1 MSTSGSYNYSIN
13 RDTLIAA
20 AFRVL
25 GVFNDDAP
33 APQTDI
39 NNAVQALNLM
49 IKQWMSRGYP
59 LWCVATVTVP
69 CTNGVNTYTLG
80 PSGTV
85 VTPRP
90 LRCISGR
97 LQYTS
102 TSGLEVPLIQLSRQE
117 WEILGQKSSTGT
129 VNSFYYDPQTI
140 NGVIH
145 LYVTPDATQTGNNV
159 LLTVQRPLQDMINAG
174 DDFDF
179 PIEWLDSLKY
189 NLASEMVDEYDI
201 LEQKANRIIQ
211 RAEKLRENMFD
222 WSVEEASTFFTPN
235 MQYLQANSKR

>member
-1 MSTSGSYNYSIN
+1 MSTSGSYTYSVN
-13 RDTLIAA
+13 RDTLIYA

-59 LWCVATVTVP
+59 LWCVSTVTIP

-80 PSGTV
+80 PTGTV

-90 LRCISGR
+90 LRCTSGR

-117 WEILGQKSSTGT
+117 WEILGQKGSTGT

-159 LLTVQRPLQDMINAG
+159 LLTVQRPLQDMINSG

-179 PIEWLDSLKY
+179 PIEWLDALKY

-201 LEQKANRIIQ
+201 PSPKSERIIQ

>member
-1 MSTSGSYNYSIN
+1 MSTSGSYTYSVN

-25 GVFNDDAP
+25 GVFNDDSP
-33 APQTDI
+33 APTTDL

-59 LWCVATVTVP
+59 LWCVSTVTVP
-69 CTNGVNTYTLG
+69 CNVGNNTYTLG
-80 PSGTV
+80 PSGTII
-85 VTPRP
+85 TPRP

-97 LQYTS
+97 LQYSS
-102 TSGLEVPLIQLSRQE
+102 TSGLEVPLIQLSREE
-117 WEILGQKSSTGT
+117 WEILGQKNSTGT

-140 NGVIH
+140 NGVLH
-145 LYVTPDATQTGNNV
+145 LYVTPDSTQIGNNV
-159 LLTVQRPLQDMINAG
+159 LLTVQRPIQDMINSG

-179 PIEWLDSLKY
+179 PIEWLDALKY
-189 NLASEMVDEYDI
+189 GLASEMVDEYDI
-201 LEQKANRIIQ
+201 PSPKSERIIQ

-235 MQYLQANSKR
+235 MQYLQTNSKR